1 MKTLIISD
9 SHSKNPVDFI
19 RSKINEGI
27 EQLAFLGDC
36 DLPDI
41 LEEILAL
48 PLKKIVLSG
57 NHEYEFS
64 KSLDIDSSLLKGPLI
79 RYIELWQSSKAKD
92 FVLNPENHLAERTL
106 SGEKIVFSHGCL
118 AALETSNP
126 LLEGRIAPALYSGN
140 VPYNF
145 RQMQEKNYWILF
157 RGHDHDP
164 YILSFPRHENPF
176 SIAPKKEQN
185 AVTFS
190 KDRLYIVTIGTFI
203 HNRYSILDHEKMTV
217 ELKTDE
223 F

>member
-1 MKTLIISD
+1 
-9 SHSKNPVDFI
+9 
-19 RSKINEGI
+19 
-27 EQLAFLGDC
+27 
-36 DLPDI
+36 
-41 LEEILAL
+41 
-48 PLKKIVLSG
+48 
-57 NHEYEFS
+57 
-64 KSLDIDSSLLKGPLI
+64 
-79 RYIELWQSSKAKD
+79 
-92 FVLNPENHLAERTL
+92 
-106 SGEKIVFSHGCL
+106 
-118 AALETSNP
+118 
-126 LLEGRIAPALYSGN
+126 
-140 VPYNF
+140 
-145 RQMQEKNYWILF
+145 MQEKNYWILF